1 MGSSRCVC
9 GAAELSRETLYHYDP
24 AAKRHRQPAHGS
36 CTHLYFAGCADP
48 LATHAGL
55 RRALATRNGS
65 CRHCHANGGRTPV
78 GGGRTKPANP
88 RARSVSCACVALER
102 GIGRLDYAPVATAR
116 CLIGLG
122 ARTLYYGS
130 WAFARCSRGLCPAL
144 PRRFDLSR
152 PALGELGPRTSI
164 GDLRS

>member
-1 MGSSRCVC
+1 MGSGRCVC

-55 RRALATRNGS
+55 RRAPAT
-65 CRHCHANGGRTPV
+65 
-78 GGGRTKPANP
+78 P